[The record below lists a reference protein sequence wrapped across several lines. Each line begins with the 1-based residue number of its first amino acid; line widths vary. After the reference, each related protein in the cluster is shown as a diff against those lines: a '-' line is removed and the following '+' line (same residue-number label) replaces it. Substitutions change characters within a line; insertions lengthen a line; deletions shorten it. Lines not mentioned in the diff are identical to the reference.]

1 MWSVRVKVDPKT
13 GIPTPQTVFDSVN
26 IRVDENQVTI
36 SDKVRSMHCCRRVCR
51 HSPLPLACSQILDTY
66 SAQSLAKIN
75 KVSEHFQ
82 SFADDDMVRPAWL
95 AQQSRL
101 LVAADSGDCECRNR
115 N

>member
-26 IRVDENQVTI
+26 ISVDENQVTI

-82 SFADDDMVRPAWL
+82 SFADDDMVRPPSMVGPA
-95 AQQSRL
+95 
-101 LVAADSGDCECRNR
+101 VATVGGC
-115 N
+115 

>member
-26 IRVDENQVTI
+26 ISVDENQVTI
-36 SDKVRSMHCCRRVCR
+36 SDKVRSMHCCRRVPSLTAAGTRVCR
-51 HSPLPLACSQILDTY
+51 HSPLPLALPQILDTY

-82 SFADDDMVRPAWL
+82 SFADDDMVRPPSMVGPA
-95 AQQSRL
+95 
-101 LVAADSGDCECRNR
+101 VATVGGC
-115 N
+115 